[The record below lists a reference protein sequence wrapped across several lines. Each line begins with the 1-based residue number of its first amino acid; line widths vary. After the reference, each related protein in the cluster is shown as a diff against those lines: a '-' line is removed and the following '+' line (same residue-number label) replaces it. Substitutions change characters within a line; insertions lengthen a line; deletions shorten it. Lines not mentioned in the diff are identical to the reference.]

1 MVFLYLIKNY
11 LITLIGIL
19 FCFLIILIN
28 NYLKLII
35 INNNDILLT
44 NYFEIYINIII
55 TLFIISVIYYICS
68 LINYL
73 ITDKRFK
80 NYYSFII
87 ALIIGS
93 LHSYCVFQYNLL
105 FNIISYIYII
115 SLHIFLSFFIN
126 YSTKYK

>member
-1 MVFLYLIKNY
+1 MYIIKNY

-73 ITDKRFK
+73 ITDKRFT

>member
-1 MVFLYLIKNY
+1 MYLIKNY

-73 ITDKRFK
+73 ITDKRFT

-87 ALIIGS
+87 ALIMGS

>member
-1 MVFLYLIKNY
+1 MYLIKNY

-19 FCFLIILIN
+19 FCFLFILIN

-73 ITDKRFK
+73 ITDKRFT

>member
-1 MVFLYLIKNY
+1 MYLIKNY
-11 LITLIGIL
+11 LITLIGIF

-55 TLFIISVIYYICS
+55 TLFIISIIYYICS

-73 ITDKRFK
+73 ITDKRFT

-93 LHSYCVFQYNLL
+93 LHCYCIIQYNFL

>member
-1 MVFLYLIKNY
+1 MYLIKNY

-55 TLFIISVIYYICS
+55 TLFIISIIYYICS

-73 ITDKRFK
+73 ITDKRFT

-115 SLHIFLSFFIN
+115 SLHIFISFFIN

>member
-1 MVFLYLIKNY
+1 MYLIKNY

-55 TLFIISVIYYICS
+55 TLFIISIIYYICS

-73 ITDKRFK
+73 ITDKRFT

>member
-1 MVFLYLIKNY
+1 MYLIKNY

-19 FCFLIILIN
+19 FCFLIIVIN

-44 NYFEIYINIII
+44 NYFEIYINILI
-55 TLFIISVIYYICS
+55 TLFIISIIYYICS

-73 ITDKRFK
+73 ITDKRFT

-93 LHSYCVFQYNLL
+93 LHSYCIFQYNLL

>member
-1 MVFLYLIKNY
+1 MYLIKNY

-73 ITDKRFK
+73 ITDKRFT
-80 NYYSFII
+80 NFYSFII

>member
-1 MVFLYLIKNY
+1 MYLIKNY
-11 LITLIGIL
+11 LITLIGIF

-73 ITDKRFK
+73 ITDKMFT

-93 LHSYCVFQYNLL
+93 LHSYCIIQYNLL

>member
-1 MVFLYLIKNY
+1 MYLIKNY

-73 ITDKRFK
+73 ITDKRFT

>member
-1 MVFLYLIKNY
+1 MYLIKNY

-73 ITDKRFK
+73 ITDKRFT

-93 LHSYCVFQYNLL
+93 LHSYCVYQYNLL

>member
-1 MVFLYLIKNY
+1 MYLIKNY

-19 FCFLIILIN
+19 FCFLIIVIN

-55 TLFIISVIYYICS
+55 TLFIISIIYYICS
-68 LINYL
+68 LINFL
-73 ITDKRFK
+73 ITDKRFT

-93 LHSYCVFQYNLL
+93 LHSYCIFQYNLL
-105 FNIISYIYII
+105 FNITSYIYII